1 VLPGAFDNYFFCFQ
15 DFRKSLFLKSYFSNH
30 YFEKQIFQPQMLQS
44 SNIPQQ
50 ITIVEGFS
58 EYVFK
63 EKGSVFRGQVFP
75 TTDGNEAKNIL
86 NDVKKKYYD
95 ASHHCYAFKCAN
107 GDSKFSDD
115 GEPSGT
121 AGIRLLNA
129 ITHFNVTNV
138 LVVVIRY
145 FGGTKLGVG
154 PLGKAYY
161 LTATEALDQSVK
173 VIKYPAQCVTLTF
186 SFEFVNTVYKLMA
199 DHGIKI
205 TGSNYSENISL
216 TAMIRE
222 EILETVKETLTT
234 LTSGEIAITVDSEV
248 VFI

>member
-1 VLPGAFDNYFFCFQ
+1 
-15 DFRKSLFLKSYFSNH
+15 
-30 YFEKQIFQPQMLQS
+30 MLQS
-44 SNIPQQ
+44 PNSSQQ
-50 ITIVEGFS
+50 ITIVEGFN
-58 EYVFK
+58 EYIFK
-63 EKGSVFRGQVFP
+63 EKGSIFTGQVFP
-75 TTDGNEAKNIL
+75 ITDSGEAKNIL

-129 ITHFNVTNV
+129 ITHFNLTNV

-161 LTATEALDQSVK
+161 LTAMEALDRSLK
-173 VIKYPAQCVTLTF
+173 VIKYPAQSVTLTF
-186 SFEFVNTVYKLMA
+186 SFEFVSAVYKFLA
-199 DHGIKI
+199 DHGIEI
-205 TGSNYSENISL
+205 TGTDYSENISL
-216 TAMIRE
+216 SVMIRV
-222 EILETVKETLTT
+222 EILEAVKETLTT
-234 LTSGEIAITVDSEV
+234 ITSGKMEIAVDPEL